1 MIDEEEKPQRA
12 FKVEDRRRFSE
23 SGEPRGPED
32 AAAAPP
38 PTPPR
43 AEAPVEERYEAHTA
57 DAGAAEHEINFAT
70 FVLSLSTQA
79 LAHLGEIPDP
89 IDRSKRVDLHAA
101 RQIIDIIGML
111 RDKTRGN
118 LDEAEN
124 ALLENALYD
133 LRMRYV
139 DLTQRR

>member
-1 MIDEEEKPQRA
+1 MVEEEEKPARA

-23 SGEPRGPED
+23 SGEPRGAD
-32 AAAAPP
+32 APAEPRPAAERSEPP
-38 PTPPR
+38 PAPER
-43 AEAPVEERYEAHTA
+43 LSSAFDAEAEPP
-57 DAGAAEHEINFAT
+57 EINFAT

-89 IDRSKRVDLHAA
+89 IDRSRRVELEAA

-111 RDKTRGN
+111 REKTRGN

-139 DLTQRR
+139 DLAQRR